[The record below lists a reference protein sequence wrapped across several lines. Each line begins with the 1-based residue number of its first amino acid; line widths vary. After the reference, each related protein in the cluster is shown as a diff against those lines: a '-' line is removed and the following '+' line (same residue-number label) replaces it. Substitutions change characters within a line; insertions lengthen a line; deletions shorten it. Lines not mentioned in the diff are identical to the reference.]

1 MIEINIIISKTVVFL
16 MNWRWGLLA
25 IGMIIAAIGLT
36 LMITGVEL
44 FLGWPIS
51 QNVFQDITY
60 IGIILLVIGIAIAI
74 LIVFVEPKK

>member
-1 MIEINIIISKTVVFL
+1 

-44 FLGWPIS
+44 FVGWPIS

-60 IGIILLVIGIAIAI
+60 LGIILLVVGIAIAI
-74 LIVFVEPKK
+74 LMVFVEPKK